1 MKVFQQWVRNM
12 ISTKHKNILFNG
24 IIYLKGGD
32 LTDELQ
38 GIKNV
43 DIYDIP
49 EFFEEDFF
57 KTKKIVYIS
66 Y

>member
-1 MKVFQQWVRNM
+1 M
-12 ISTKHKNILFNG
+12 ISTKQKNILLNG

-43 DIYDIP
+43 DIYDISD
-49 EFFEEDFF
+49 FFEEDFF

>member
-1 MKVFQQWVRNM
+1 MKVFQWVRNM